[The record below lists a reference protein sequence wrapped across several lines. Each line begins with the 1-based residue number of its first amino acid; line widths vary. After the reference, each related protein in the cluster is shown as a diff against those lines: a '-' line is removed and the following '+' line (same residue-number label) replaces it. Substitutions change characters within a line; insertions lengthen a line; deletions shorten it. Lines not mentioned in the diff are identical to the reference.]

1 MIDLASGPQ
10 IFAVGATAV
19 GALSGALFAVERR
32 FGLSGVFCLTLSTG
46 VSGSMMRDLLLQ
58 SGPSVILTDYIY
70 LLTVLICATIGF
82 FFSTVIRW
90 VHPLLVVFD
99 ALSIGF
105 FAVVG
110 ASKALHAGLG
120 PLAAILVGTINAI
133 GGWVLR
139 DILAGDQPQLVQ
151 PGPVYAIAA
160 GIASVLH
167 VGLVAG
173 AHVADA
179 LAAPVTIGA
188 GFAIRMAALRFGWN
202 APVPIDLTPRIRRA
216 KSPEKSR

>member
-1 MIDLASGPQ
+1 MIDLASGPA
-10 IFAVGATAV
+10 IFSIGATAV

-32 FGLSGVFCLTLSTG
+32 FGLSGVFCLALSTG
-46 VSGSMMRDLLLQ
+46 VSGSLMRDLLLQ
-58 SGPSVILTDYIY
+58 GGPSVILTDFSF
-70 LLTVLICATIGF
+70 LLTVMVCATTGF

-90 VHPLLVVFD
+90 VHPLLVVCD

-120 PLAAILVGTINAI
+120 PLGAILVGTVNAI

-167 VGLVAG
+167 VALVAG
-173 AHVADA
+173 AHVAGE
-179 LAAPVTIGA
+179 LAAPATIGV
-188 GFAIRMAALRFGWN
+188 GFAIRMAALRYGWH
-202 APVPIDLTPRIRRA
+202 APVPIDLTPRIRRTNP
-216 KSPEKSR
+216 PEKMR